1 MTSTKTAPRKTS
13 ADYIRSSREKMRE
26 ALAMAKRADALMR
39 EAARDE
45 NRAAELKEKEKA
57 AALAIK
63 EKAKATKTAK
73 PAGVIVTCDGKEHP
87 LTPAAKKAID
97 AYCGSKR
104 HGEFSADSTAAQKI
118 VDHIPQ
124 PTTPTAFRH
133 DANEVIVIRPKGR
146 KTEMVF
152 VLELTKLVWMT
163 RNVVDSPIKIA
174 A

>member
-1 MTSTKTAPRKTS
+1 MASTITTTRKTS
-13 ADYIRSSREKMRE
+13 ADHARAAREKMKE
-26 ALAMAKRADALMR
+26 ALAMAKKADALMR

-45 NRAAELKEKEKA
+45 LRAAEMKAKEKA
-57 AALAIK
+57 TALAAK
-63 EKAKATKTAK
+63 EKAKAMKPVK

-104 HGEFSADSTAAQKI
+104 HGEFSADSAAAQKI
-118 VDHIPQ
+118 VDHVPQ